1 MVVGE
6 IERIP
11 GIRKK
16 MHKFSNA
23 AMIWWGG
30 ELKEYSIWLKLG
42 AWGWMSHSE
51 GGLRKK
57 EEADLARSK

>member
-1 MVVGE
+1 LKLKPELDAHLISQEMVVGE

-23 AMIWWGG
+23 AMI
-30 ELKEYSIWLKLG
+30 
-42 AWGWMSHSE
+42 
-51 GGLRKK
+51 
-57 EEADLARSK
+57 